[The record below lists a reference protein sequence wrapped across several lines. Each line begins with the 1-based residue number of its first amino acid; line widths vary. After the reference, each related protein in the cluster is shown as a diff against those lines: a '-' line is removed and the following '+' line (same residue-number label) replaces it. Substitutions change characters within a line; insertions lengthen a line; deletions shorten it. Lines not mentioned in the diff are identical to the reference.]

1 MNFSQHFH
9 PQFAPLVSRLGSLRL
24 TKADIARAVYE
35 RHGGLSSR
43 EAARLVD
50 TFFQL
55 LRERLIK
62 GEKVQITGFG
72 TFLVKTRRERRG
84 RNPKTGD
91 IIAIRSRKSIFFR
104 SSPQVEAAAAVS
116 SEAAV

>member
-1 MNFSQHFH
+1 MNFSALFPPVPPPCSQ
-9 PQFAPLVSRLGSLRL
+9 VGSLRL

-55 LRERLIK
+55 LRERLIR

-104 SSPQVEAAAAVS
+104 SSPQVEAAATVS

>member
-1 MNFSQHFH
+1 M
-9 PQFAPLVSRLGSLRL
+9 

-55 LRERLIK
+55 LRERLLK
-62 GEKVQITGFG
+62 CEKVQITGFG

-104 SSPQVEAAAAVS
+104 SSPQVEGGAAA
-116 SEAAV
+116 SEASA

>member
-1 MNFSQHFH
+1 
-9 PQFAPLVSRLGSLRL
+9 L

-104 SSPQVEAAAAVS
+104 SSPQVEAAAVVP

>member
-1 MNFSQHFH
+1 MNFSQHFQ
-9 PQFAPLVSRLGSLRL
+9 PNSPPFVPRFRELRL

-104 SSPQVEAAAAVS
+104 SSPQVEAAAVS

>member
-1 MNFSQHFH
+1 M
-9 PQFAPLVSRLGSLRL
+9 

-50 TFFQL
+50 IFFNL
-55 LRERLIK
+55 LRERLLK

-91 IIAIRSRKSIFFR
+91 IIAIKSRKSIFFR
-104 SSPQVEAAAAVS
+104 SSPQVDAAGVA
-116 SEAAV
+116 SETVTELSA

>member
-1 MNFSQHFH
+1 M
-9 PQFAPLVSRLGSLRL
+9 

-50 TFFQL
+50 TFFAL
-55 LRERLIK
+55 LRGRLLK
-62 GEKVQITGFG
+62 GEKVQLTGFG

-104 SSPQVEAAAAVS
+104 SSPQVEAAAIEP
-116 SEAAV
+116 EASGQA

>member
-1 MNFSQHFH
+1 M
-9 PQFAPLVSRLGSLRL
+9 

-50 TFFQL
+50 NFFRL
-55 LRERLIK
+55 LRERLLK
-62 GEKVQITGFG
+62 GERVQLTGFG

-104 SSPQVEAAAAVS
+104 SSPQVENAAVP
-116 SEAAV
+116 SEASV

>member
-1 MNFSQHFH
+1 M
-9 PQFAPLVSRLGSLRL
+9 

-50 TFFQL
+50 IFFRV
-55 LRERLIK
+55 LRERLLK
-62 GEKVQITGFG
+62 GEKVQLTGFG

-91 IIAIRSRKSIFFR
+91 IIAIKSRKSIFFR
-104 SSPQVEAAAAVS
+104 SSPQVEAAVTPTEVS
-116 SEAAV
+116 A

>member
-1 MNFSQHFH
+1 
-9 PQFAPLVSRLGSLRL
+9 L

-50 TFFQL
+50 NFFRL
-55 LRERLIK
+55 LRERLLK
-62 GEKVQITGFG
+62 GEKVQLTGFG

-104 SSPQVEAAAAVS
+104 SSPQVETATAP
-116 SEAAV
+116 SEASV

>member
-1 MNFSQHFH
+1 M
-9 PQFAPLVSRLGSLRL
+9 

-50 TFFQL
+50 NFFRL
-55 LRERLIK
+55 LRERLLK
-62 GEKVQITGFG
+62 GEKVQLTGFG

-104 SSPQVEAAAAVS
+104 SSPQVETATAS
-116 SEAAV
+116 SEASV

>member
-1 MNFSQHFH
+1 M
-9 PQFAPLVSRLGSLRL
+9 

-50 TFFQL
+50 IFFRL
-55 LRERLIK
+55 LREKLLQ

-91 IIAIRSRKSIFFR
+91 IIAIKSRKSIFFR
-104 SSPQVEAAAAVS
+104 SSPQVEAAVS
-116 SEAAV
+116 TEVSA

>member
-1 MNFSQHFH
+1 M
-9 PQFAPLVSRLGSLRL
+9 

-50 TFFQL
+50 IFFRL
-55 LRERLIK
+55 LRERLLQ

-91 IIAIRSRKSIFFR
+91 IIAIKSRKSIFFR
-104 SSPQVEAAAAVS
+104 SSPQVEASALA
-116 SEAAV
+116 SEAPA

>member
-1 MNFSQHFH
+1 M
-9 PQFAPLVSRLGSLRL
+9 

-50 TFFQL
+50 IFFSL
-55 LRERLIK
+55 LRERLLK

-104 SSPQVEAAAAVS
+104 SSPQVEAAAS
-116 SEAAV
+116 STEAAV

>member
-1 MNFSQHFH
+1 M
-9 PQFAPLVSRLGSLRL
+9 
-24 TKADIARAVYE
+24 TKADIARAVYA

-50 TFFQL
+50 NFFRL
-55 LRERLIK
+55 LRERLLK
-62 GEKVQITGFG
+62 GEKVQLTGFG

-104 SSPQVEAAAAVS
+104 SSPQVETAAAP
-116 SEAAV
+116 SEASV

>member
-1 MNFSQHFH
+1 
-9 PQFAPLVSRLGSLRL
+9 L

-50 TFFQL
+50 IFFRV
-55 LRERLIK
+55 LRERLLK
-62 GEKVQITGFG
+62 GEKVQLTGFG

-91 IIAIRSRKSIFFR
+91 IIAIKSRKSIFFR
-104 SSPQVEAAAAVS
+104 SSPQVEAAVTPTEVS
-116 SEAAV
+116 A

>member
-1 MNFSQHFH
+1 
-9 PQFAPLVSRLGSLRL
+9 L

-50 TFFQL
+50 TFFSL
-55 LRERLIK
+55 LRERLLK

-104 SSPQVEAAAAVS
+104 SSPQVEAAAAS
-116 SEAAV
+116 PEASV

>member
-1 MNFSQHFH
+1 M
-9 PQFAPLVSRLGSLRL
+9 

-43 EAARLVD
+43 EAAHLVD
-50 TFFQL
+50 MFFRL
-55 LRERLIK
+55 LRERLLK
-62 GEKVQITGFG
+62 GEKVQLTGFG

-91 IIAIRSRKSIFFR
+91 IIAIKSRKSIFFR
-104 SSPQVEAAAAVS
+104 SSPQVEATAMSAEISA
-116 SEAAV
+116 